1 VTRITSWWV
10 VMGDDSLIAWLQRK
24 GDWLIALLLVAVLTS
39 TAIGLKDRATGGA
52 IFVSNLTAALCA
64 LAAYP
69 FIEKW
74 GYGGPA
80 VFALGLVCG
89 AIGLAAFGV
98 LTALRDRITRRR
110 DSIADNL
117 IDRVAPGTQGK
128 NDD

>member
-1 VTRITSWWV
+1 
-10 VMGDDSLIAWLQRK
+10 MGDDGLLAWLQRK
-24 GDWLIALLLVAVLTS
+24 GDWLVALLLISILTS

-52 IFVSNLTAALCA
+52 IFVSNLTASLTA

-89 AIGLAAFGV
+89 AVGLAAFGV
-98 LTALRDRITRRR
+98 LTALSDRITRRR
-110 DSIADNL
+110 DKIADSL
-117 IDRVAPGTQGK
+117 IDRVAPGTAGGNK
-128 NDD
+128 DG

>member
-1 VTRITSWWV
+1 
-10 VMGDDSLIAWLQRK
+10 MGDDGLLAWLQRK
-24 GDWLIALLLVAVLTS
+24 GDWLVALLLISILTS

-52 IFVSNLTAALCA
+52 IFVSNLTASLTA

-89 AIGLAAFGV
+89 AVGLAAFGV

-110 DSIADNL
+110 DNIADSL
-117 IDRVAPGTQGK
+117 IDRVAPGTAGGK
-128 NDD
+128 QDG